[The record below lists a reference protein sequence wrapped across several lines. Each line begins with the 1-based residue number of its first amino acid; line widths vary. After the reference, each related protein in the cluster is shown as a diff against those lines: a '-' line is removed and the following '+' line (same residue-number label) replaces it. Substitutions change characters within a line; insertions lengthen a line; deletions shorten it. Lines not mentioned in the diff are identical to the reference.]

1 MARIRFVE
9 ENCTACAACALAC
22 MDEKDIDVTVTKPC
36 RIVKTEETLTDGIP
50 FFRFL
55 SLSCR
60 HCEDPTCVSACP
72 VGCLYQDEKLSLVR
86 YHNESC
92 IGCRA
97 CESSC
102 PYGAVSFDG
111 DGKIIKCDG
120 CADRQTQGLM
130 PACVRVCPF
139 GALITE

>member
-1 MARIRFVE
+1 MAKIKFTP

-22 MDEKDIDVTVTKPC
+22 MDEKDIDVAVTTPC
-36 RIVKTEETLTDGIP
+36 RRVKTEERLIGGVP
-50 FFRFL
+50 SFRFL

-60 HCEDPTCVSACP
+60 HCEDAPCLEACP
-72 VGCLYQDEKLSLVR
+72 VGCLYRDEDLNLVR
-86 YHNESC
+86 YHADSC

-97 CESSC
+97 CEEAC
-102 PYGAVSFDG
+102 PYDAVSFDSSG
-111 DGKIIKCDG
+111 RIVKCDG
-120 CADRQTQGLM
+120 CAQRQTQGLL

>member
-1 MARIRFVE
+1 MAKIRFIE

-36 RIVKTEETLTDGIP
+36 RIVKTEERLTGGVP
-50 FFRFL
+50 SFQFL

-60 HCEDPTCVSACP
+60 HCEDAPCVSACP
-72 VGCLYQDEKLSLVR
+72 VSCLYRDERLSLIR
-86 YHNESC
+86 YHTTC

-97 CESSC
+97 CEKAC
-102 PYGAVSFDG
+102 PYAAISFDR
-111 DGKIIKCDG
+111 DGRIVKCDG
-120 CADRQTQGLM
+120 CADRQEQGLG